1 MQKSVSERNGPP
13 SSRAAMID
21 SIAPC
26 ADVLDRQQAEPDR
39 IALDRELEVAAVDV
53 GRQDLD
59 AHPPALGDRGR
70 DLLLVRAE
78 RGQHG
83 GHVVD
88 RVVGLHV
95 GGLVGDQP
103 VAGGVRLVEAV
114 ALERLERREHRV
126 DDVAAATPRSAAWV
140 TNFSFWARR
149 TADFFL
155 RIA

>member
-1 MQKSVSERNGPP
+1 MQKSVSERNV
-13 SSRAAMID
+13 AALVARRD
-21 SIAPC
+21 DRFDGAL

-39 IALDRELEVAAVDV
+39 VALDRELEVALVDV

-59 AHPPALGDRGR
+59 PHPAALGDGGR

-78 RGQHG
+78 GGQDR

-88 RVVGLHV
+88 RVVRLHV
-95 GGLVGDQP
+95 GGLVGDQA
-103 VAGGVRLVEAV
+103 VARGVRLVEPV
-114 ALERLERREHRV
+114 ALERLEGLEHGV
-126 DDVAAATPRSAAWV
+126 DDARGSTPRSAAWV
-140 TNFSFWARR
+140 TNFSFCARS